1 MMGTFTMATGFGMLA
16 TGLIVMAIMAIGF
29 LLVVRKMERDRQ
41 EEEQRKQME
50 RRLR

>member
-1 MMGTFTMATGFGMLA
+1 MGTFTIATGFGMLA
-16 TGLIVMAIMAIGF
+16 TGLIVIAIMATVF

-50 RRLR
+50 E

>member
-1 MMGTFTMATGFGMLA
+1 MGTFTMATGFGMLA
-16 TGLIVMAIMAIGF
+16 TGLIVIAIMATVF

>member
-1 MMGTFTMATGFGMLA
+1 MGTFTVATGFGMLA
-16 TGLIVMAIMAIGF
+16 TGLIVIAVMATVF

>member
-1 MMGTFTMATGFGMLA
+1 MGTFTMATGFGMLA
-16 TGLIVMAIMAIGF
+16 AGLIVMAIMAIGF
-29 LLVVRKMERDRQ
+29 LLIVRKIERDRQ

>member
-1 MMGTFTMATGFGMLA
+1 MGTFTMATGFAMLA
-16 TGLIVMAIMAIGF
+16 TGLIVIAVMATVF

>member
-1 MMGTFTMATGFGMLA
+1 MGTFTMATGLGMLA
-16 TGLIVMAIMAIGF
+16 TGLIGMAVMATVV
-29 LLVVRKMERDRQ
+29 LLVVRIIKRNRQ

>member
-1 MMGTFTMATGFGMLA
+1 MGTFTMATGFGMLA
-16 TGLIVMAIMAIGF
+16 TGLIVIAVMATVF

>member
-1 MMGTFTMATGFGMLA
+1 MGTFTMATGFGMLA

>member
-1 MMGTFTMATGFGMLA
+1 MGTFTMATGVGMLA
-16 TGLIVMAIMAIGF
+16 TGLIVIAVMATVF
-29 LLVVRKMERDRQ
+29 LLVVRKIERDRQ

>member
-1 MMGTFTMATGFGMLA
+1 MGTFTMATGFGMLA

-29 LLVVRKMERDRQ
+29 LLVVRKIERDRQ

>member
-1 MMGTFTMATGFGMLA
+1 MGTFTMATGFGMLA
-16 TGLIVMAIMAIGF
+16 TGLIVMAIVAIGF
-29 LLVVRKMERDRQ
+29 LLVVRKTERDRQ

>member
-1 MMGTFTMATGFGMLA
+1 MGTFTMATGFGMLA
-16 TGLIVMAIMAIGF
+16 TGLIVISVMATVF

>member
-1 MMGTFTMATGFGMLA
+1 MGTFTMATGLGMLA
-16 TGLIVMAIMAIGF
+16 TGLIVMAVMATVF
-29 LLVVRKMERDRQ
+29 LLVFRMMERNRQ